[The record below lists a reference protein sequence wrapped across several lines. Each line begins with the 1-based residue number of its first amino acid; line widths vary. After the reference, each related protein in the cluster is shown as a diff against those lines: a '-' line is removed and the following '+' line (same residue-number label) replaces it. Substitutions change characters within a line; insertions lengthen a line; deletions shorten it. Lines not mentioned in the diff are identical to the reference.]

1 MWLEFLMYFEQ
12 SSLKVEKKPRQT
24 YIRMLHISQKSK
36 CSDGNKLWQCVINL
50 TGRSY
55 EFIVYRKCEKIK
67 EDKRSRANNSKLRLC
82 SHKEIGGKN
91 PLDTKT
97 LRAKK
102 PKMKMG
108 GITKSRKGSILI
120 KVNEMSHGSFQEQ
133 KLWAVECSS
142 FSVTC
147 SLKSCLN

>member
-1 MWLEFLMYFEQ
+1 MRTGIIALGVGVVGVFNVLRTIIAK
-12 SSLKVEKKPRQT
+12 SGKKPRQT

-55 EFIVYRKCEKIK
+55 EFIVYRKYEKIK
-67 EDKRSRANNSKLRLC
+67 EGKRSRANNSKLRLC

-108 GITKSRKGSILI
+108 GIHAKEVS
-120 KVNEMSHGSFQEQ
+120 
-133 KLWAVECSS
+133 
-142 FSVTC
+142 
-147 SLKSCLN
+147 SLKLTK